1 MFFVTGS
8 DQRYLSNRHER
19 EEGGTQDIVGS
30 IRAGLAFQVKQRV
43 GESVIAAAEN
53 SLGRK
58 LYDSVA
64 GNPNIAILGPPY
76 RVLEEGAAPSRLPI
90 VSFLIRGPADSKG
103 RSRFLHHSFVCA
115 VLDNDVFGVQ
125 VRGGCACVGPYALEL
140 LGIEAAAAAALE
152 TLLLDQAEVMRPGF
166 VRLSLPY
173 FASNAEVE
181 YALSA
186 VHAVANHGWRLLTL
200 YRLDTKTGEWR
211 HKSRARSFPE
221 RKWLAHLNFPTT
233 QGPVHNHGDE
243 DCADPARIQPV
254 H

>member
-1 MFFVTGS
+1 
-8 DQRYLSNRHER
+8 
-19 EEGGTQDIVGS
+19 
-30 IRAGLAFQVKQRV
+30 
-43 GESVIAAAEN
+43 
-53 SLGRK
+53 
-58 LYDSVA
+58 
-64 GNPNIAILGPPY
+64 
-76 RVLEEGAAPSRLPI
+76 
-90 VSFLIRGPADSKG
+90 
-103 RSRFLHHSFVCA
+103 
-115 VLDNDVFGVQ
+115 
-125 VRGGCACVGPYALEL
+125 
-140 LGIEAAAAAALE
+140 
-152 TLLLDQAEVMRPGF
+152 MRPGF

-254 H
+254 RLSEAELEKAFVEQLAAGIELMEQCGQIHAGGRQQQHLRVPNLNELEISGEQNMLVSGTRDDDDSDRVRLP